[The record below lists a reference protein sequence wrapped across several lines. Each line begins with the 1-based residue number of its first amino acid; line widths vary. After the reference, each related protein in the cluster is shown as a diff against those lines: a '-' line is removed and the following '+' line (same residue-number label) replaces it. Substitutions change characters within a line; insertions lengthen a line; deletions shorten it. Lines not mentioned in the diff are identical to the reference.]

1 MTDYARPGCL
11 VGSPDEMVDQVGA
24 FVDAGADQINL
35 ALRAPWDLAVLDHLA
50 TAKYQ
55 FAP

>member
-1 MTDYARPGCL
+1 MTVI
-11 VGSPDEMVDQVGA
+11 VGGSEITPVFAGRAQGLP
-24 FVDAGADQINL
+24 GADQINL

-50 TAKYQ
+50 TAKDQ